1 MIMSLVILMFPTN
14 IQAETQTAENI
25 TIIPINEEI
34 RLQKITTTMN
44 IPESDKIHWGIIK
57 GEASDYVERYPVII
71 QFFKGD
77 ELVHI
82 SQVSV
87 KGDGSF
93 EYQFKVRDMS
103 TNGNVINIFEGQ
115 YAVEIFKVIHNV

>member
-1 MIMSLVILMFPTN
+1 L
-14 IQAETQTAENI
+14 
-25 TIIPINEEI
+25 
-34 RLQKITTTMN
+34 
-44 IPESDKIHWGIIK
+44 GIIK
-57 GEASDYVERYPVII
+57 EEASDYVERYPVII
-71 QFFKGD
+71 QFFKED
-77 ELVHI
+77 KLVHI